1 MVTLHEVITFLV
13 SMQISISSLQT
24 HNVNRCG
31 RSRHLA
37 RKLSLRRKR
46 SSPNV
51 FEMAA
56 TETITSI
63 ILIKLI
69 RVSLGTVRHPRRFKI
84 VVIDIQITLKQ
95 MLRDFIGIRVNRAK
109 KSGMVNITSSVNSR
123 ERSGKIGRAVQQ
135 ECRDRSRMP
144 STAIFTLSLH
154 DALPICIILIKL
166 IRVSLGTVRHPR
178 RFKIVVID
186 IQITLKQ
193 MLRDFIGI
201 RVNRAKKSGMVNIT
215 SSVNSRE
222 RSGINTILHELNPLF
237 TINVTMRDIKSKNV
251 YSRVNSKATTQWR
264 KTESANGVHLEG
276 VASDNRSS

>member
-69 RVSLGTVRHPRRFKI
+69 RVSLGTRSEERR
-84 VVIDIQITLKQ
+84 V
-95 MLRDFIGIRVNRAK
+95 
-109 KSGMVNITSSVNSR
+109 
-123 ERSGKIGRAVQQ
+123 GK
-135 ECRDRSRMP
+135 ECRWRWQP
-144 STAIFTLSLH
+144 YHAQQKPYQ
-154 DALPICIILIKL
+154 DA
-166 IRVSLGTVRHPR
+166 
-178 RFKIVVID
+178 D
-186 IQITLKQ
+186 
-193 MLRDFIGI
+193 
-201 RVNRAKKSGMVNIT
+201 
-215 SSVNSRE
+215 
-222 RSGINTILHELNPLF
+222 
-237 TINVTMRDIKSKNV
+237 
-251 YSRVNSKATTQWR
+251 
-264 KTESANGVHLEG
+264 HL
-276 VASDNRSS
+276 

>member
-37 RKLSLRRKR
+37 RKLSLRREG
-46 SSPNV
+46 SSLNV

-123 ERSGKIGRAVQQ
+123 ERR
-135 ECRDRSRMP
+135 
-144 STAIFTLSLH
+144 
-154 DALPICIILIKL
+154 
-166 IRVSLGTVRHPR
+166 
-178 RFKIVVID
+178 
-186 IQITLKQ
+186 
-193 MLRDFIGI
+193 
-201 RVNRAKKSGMVNIT
+201 
-215 SSVNSRE
+215 
-222 RSGINTILHELNPLF
+222 GINTILHELNPLF

-264 KTESANGVHLEG
+264 KTDSAIVFFFQAEDGKRGATVTGVQTCALPISSRSRRDRPAREDRRGEG
-276 VASDNRSS
+276 RSRRNAGRGRKSVVEGKSVDLGGRRISKKKNR

>member
-69 RVSLGTVRHPRRFKI
+69 RVSLGTVRHPRRFK
-84 VVIDIQITLKQ
+84 D
-95 MLRDFIGIRVNRAK
+95 R
-109 KSGMVNITSSVNSR
+109 KSGSAGMPRPISYAVFCLKKKKKQSEVI
-123 ERSGKIGRAVQQ
+123 EKEKIMGEDMRSKPEQTNNHLFKAV
-135 ECRDRSRMP
+135 
-144 STAIFTLSLH
+144 H
-154 DALPICIILIKL
+154 
-166 IRVSLGTVRHPR
+166 
-178 RFKIVVID
+178 
-186 IQITLKQ
+186 
-193 MLRDFIGI
+193 
-201 RVNRAKKSGMVNIT
+201 
-215 SSVNSRE
+215 
-222 RSGINTILHELNPLF
+222 
-237 TINVTMRDIKSKNV
+237 
-251 YSRVNSKATTQWR
+251 
-264 KTESANGVHLEG
+264 
-276 VASDNRSS
+276 

>member
-56 TETITSI
+56 KETITSI

-123 ERSGKIGRAVQQ
+123 ERSG
-135 ECRDRSRMP
+135 
-144 STAIFTLSLH
+144 
-154 DALPICIILIKL
+154 IK
-166 IRVSLGTVRHPR
+166 
-178 RFKIVVID
+178 
-186 IQITLKQ
+186 
-193 MLRDFIGI
+193 
-201 RVNRAKKSGMVNIT
+201 A
-215 SSVNSRE
+215 
-222 RSGINTILHELNPLF
+222 ILHEINPRF
-237 TINVTMRDIKSKNV
+237 FINVTMSYRKSKNGD
-251 YSRVNSKATTQWR
+251 SRANRKATTHWR
-264 KTESANGVHLEG
+264 KTGIASRDHLEG
-276 VASDNRSS
+276 NPS

>member
-69 RVSLGTVRHPRRFKI
+69 RRSKSGSAGMPRPISYAVFCLKKKKKTLTP
-84 VVIDIQITLKQ
+84 DLQSYAHIQIKPTPP
-95 MLRDFIGIRVNRAK
+95 NRRLQRQACYLAAP
-109 KSGMVNITSSVNSR
+109 IHTSDAQPALH
-123 ERSGKIGRAVQQ
+123 RAH
-135 ECRDRSRMP
+135 P
-144 STAIFTLSLH
+144 
-154 DALPICIILIKL
+154 LPK
-166 IRVSLGTVRHPR
+166 TNHP
-178 RFKIVVID
+178 
-186 IQITLKQ
+186 
-193 MLRDFIGI
+193 
-201 RVNRAKKSGMVNIT
+201 
-215 SSVNSRE
+215 
-222 RSGINTILHELNPLF
+222 
-237 TINVTMRDIKSKNV
+237 
-251 YSRVNSKATTQWR
+251 
-264 KTESANGVHLEG
+264 HL
-276 VASDNRSS
+276 D

>member
-51 FEMAA
+51 CEMAA

-95 MLRDFIGIRVNRAK
+95 MLRDFIGIRANRAK
-109 KSGMVNITSSVNSR
+109 TSGMLTITNTVNSR
-123 ERSGKIGRAVQQ
+123 ERSA
-135 ECRDRSRMP
+135 
-144 STAIFTLSLH
+144 
-154 DALPICIILIKL
+154 
-166 IRVSLGTVRHPR
+166 
-178 RFKIVVID
+178 
-186 IQITLKQ
+186 
-193 MLRDFIGI
+193 
-201 RVNRAKKSGMVNIT
+201 
-215 SSVNSRE
+215 
-222 RSGINTILHELNPLF
+222 INTILHELTAMF
-237 TINVTMRDIKSKNV
+237 TIHETLRDIKSKNV
-251 YSRVNSKATTQWR
+251 YSRVNSKAPTQWR
-264 KTESANGVHLEG
+264 TTDSANGVHLEE
-276 VASDNRSS
+276 VA

>member
-95 MLRDFIGIRVNRAK
+95 MLRDFIGISVNR
-109 KSGMVNITSSVNSR
+109 
-123 ERSGKIGRAVQQ
+123 
-135 ECRDRSRMP
+135 
-144 STAIFTLSLH
+144 
-154 DALPICIILIKL
+154 
-166 IRVSLGTVRHPR
+166 
-178 RFKIVVID
+178 
-186 IQITLKQ
+186 
-193 MLRDFIGI
+193 
-201 RVNRAKKSGMVNIT
+201 
-215 SSVNSRE
+215 RE

>member
-69 RVSLGTVRHPRRFKI
+69 RVSLG
-84 VVIDIQITLKQ
+84 
-95 MLRDFIGIRVNRAK
+95 
-109 KSGMVNITSSVNSR
+109 
-123 ERSGKIGRAVQQ
+123 KIGRAVQQ
-135 ECRDRSRMP
+135 ECRDRPPFPTR
-144 STAIFTLSLH
+144 
-154 DALPICIILIKL
+154 
-166 IRVSLGTVRHPR
+166 
-178 RFKIVVID
+178 
-186 IQITLKQ
+186 
-193 MLRDFIGI
+193 
-201 RVNRAKKSGMVNIT
+201 
-215 SSVNSRE
+215 
-222 RSGINTILHELNPLF
+222 
-237 TINVTMRDIKSKNV
+237 
-251 YSRVNSKATTQWR
+251 
-264 KTESANGVHLEG
+264 
-276 VASDNRSS
+276 RSSDLA

>member
-69 RVSLGTVRHPRRFKI
+69 RVSLGTVMHPRRFKI

-95 MLRDFIGIRVNRAK
+95 MLRDFIVIRVNRAK
-109 KSGMVNITSSVNSR
+109 KSGMINITSSVN
-123 ERSGKIGRAVQQ
+123 
-135 ECRDRSRMP
+135 
-144 STAIFTLSLH
+144 
-154 DALPICIILIKL
+154 
-166 IRVSLGTVRHPR
+166 
-178 RFKIVVID
+178 
-186 IQITLKQ
+186 
-193 MLRDFIGI
+193 
-201 RVNRAKKSGMVNIT
+201 N
-215 SSVNSRE
+215 RE
-222 RSGINTILHELNPLF
+222 RSGINTTGYIDHAAFLGTINPDTNKIPKHLFQGYLNIYNNYFKAPWMPDRTEANPNELNQDDARYGFRCCHLKNIWTAPLPPE
-237 TINVTMRDIKSKNV
+237 TELSRQMTTSTTSIDIMGLQAA
-251 YSRVNSKATTQWR
+251 Y
-264 KTESANGVHLEG
+264 ANLHT
-276 VASDNRSS
+276 

>member
-69 RVSLGTVRHPRRFKI
+69 RVSLGTVRHPQ
-84 VVIDIQITLKQ
+84 VSNLQS
-95 MLRDFIGIRVNRAK
+95 FIASMTQK
-109 KSGMVNITSSVNSR
+109 L
-123 ERSGKIGRAVQQ
+123 
-135 ECRDRSRMP
+135 
-144 STAIFTLSLH
+144 TLS
-154 DALPICIILIKL
+154 
-166 IRVSLGTVRHPR
+166 
-178 RFKIVVID
+178 D
-186 IQITLKQ
+186 IS
-193 MLRDFIGI
+193 D
-201 RVNRAKKSGMVNIT
+201 
-215 SSVNSRE
+215 E
-222 RSGINTILHELNPLF
+222 
-237 TINVTMRDIKSKNV
+237 SKN
-251 YSRVNSKATTQWR
+251 YLDKAGITT
-264 KTESANGVHLEG
+264 AC
-276 VASDNRSS
+276 

>member
-1 MVTLHEVITFLV
+1 MSIDVVEVVIWRESSVSGGSGAVQMFLRW
-13 SMQISISSLQT
+13 QQ
-24 HNVNRCG
+24 
-31 RSRHLA
+31 HLA

-123 ERSGKIGRAVQQ
+123 ERS
-135 ECRDRSRMP
+135 
-144 STAIFTLSLH
+144 
-154 DALPICIILIKL
+154 
-166 IRVSLGTVRHPR
+166 
-178 RFKIVVID
+178 
-186 IQITLKQ
+186 
-193 MLRDFIGI
+193 
-201 RVNRAKKSGMVNIT
+201 
-215 SSVNSRE
+215 
-222 RSGINTILHELNPLF
+222 
-237 TINVTMRDIKSKNV
+237 
-251 YSRVNSKATTQWR
+251 
-264 KTESANGVHLEG
+264 
-276 VASDNRSS
+276 

>member
-1 MVTLHEVITFLV
+1 MKIYFYHSLIFSVRFMFFFFYFFFFFKQKTAYEIGLGIPAEPLFRSLV

-84 VVIDIQITLKQ
+84 VVIDIQI
-95 MLRDFIGIRVNRAK
+95 
-109 KSGMVNITSSVNSR
+109 
-123 ERSGKIGRAVQQ
+123 
-135 ECRDRSRMP
+135 
-144 STAIFTLSLH
+144 
-154 DALPICIILIKL
+154 
-166 IRVSLGTVRHPR
+166 
-178 RFKIVVID
+178 
-186 IQITLKQ
+186 
-193 MLRDFIGI
+193 
-201 RVNRAKKSGMVNIT
+201 
-215 SSVNSRE
+215 
-222 RSGINTILHELNPLF
+222 
-237 TINVTMRDIKSKNV
+237 
-251 YSRVNSKATTQWR
+251 
-264 KTESANGVHLEG
+264 
-276 VASDNRSS
+276 